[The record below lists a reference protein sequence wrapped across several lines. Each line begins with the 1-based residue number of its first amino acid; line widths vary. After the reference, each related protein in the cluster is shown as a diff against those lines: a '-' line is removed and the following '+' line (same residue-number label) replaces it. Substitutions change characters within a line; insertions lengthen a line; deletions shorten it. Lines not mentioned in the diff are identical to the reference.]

1 MPTDVRGPHERLSSE
16 ALAAIALL
24 TRLGIRADRVTA
36 EIVAR
41 VLAAEREARDPIT
54 TITYG
59 QAEHV
64 GQRLCSQWHALV
76 GTGRRP
82 TGETFWADV
91 VQFVLR
97 EARAQSNR

>member
-1 MPTDVRGPHERLSSE
+1 MLTNGSKSPDRLTPDT
-16 ALAAIALL
+16 LAAMALL

-36 EIVAR
+36 ETVAR
-41 VLAAEREARDPIT
+41 VLQAEREARDPIS
-54 TITYG
+54 TITYA
-59 QAEHV
+59 QAEEV
-64 GQRLCSQWHALV
+64 GQRLRSKWHTLV

-97 EARAQSNR
+97 EARQL